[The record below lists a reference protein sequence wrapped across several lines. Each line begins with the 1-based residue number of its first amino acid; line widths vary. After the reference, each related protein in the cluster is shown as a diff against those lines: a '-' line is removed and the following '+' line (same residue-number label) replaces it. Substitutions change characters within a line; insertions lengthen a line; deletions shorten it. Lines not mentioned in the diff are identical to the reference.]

1 MGFFR
6 LQCWSGLPFPTPG
19 NLPHPGIKLVSLL
32 SVERKGTRGLA
43 PTVGHRGT
51 MSGCQDKV
59 HVLPGLDMLPASDVK
74 SMDGEFV
81 IHPQLPRWLSG

>member
-1 MGFFR
+1 MLWSSS
-6 LQCWSGLPFPTPG
+6 LQGVYGSGRSG
-19 NLPHPGIKLVSLL
+19 DCASVSLL